1 MSVLSVQHTA
11 KTLLGESLIYLKQ
24 LEGEDYTRPISLLS
38 GATLG
43 QHTRHYIEFYQCLLH
58 SATHSEVVNYDNRK
72 RDFLLERSAVAAI
85 EAIEAIVAQLQYDE
99 DWVLQLEQSY
109 QLGQVLVVPTTF
121 SRELIYNIEH
131 TIHHLAII
139 RIGLKV
145 VCSDMP
151 LPEGFGVAPSNYL
164 AVRAR

>member
-1 MSVLSVQHTA
+1 MPVQFPCYRVPHW
-11 KTLLGESLIYLKQ
+11 GNIR
-24 LEGEDYTRPISLLS
+24 GIISNFIN
-38 GATLG
+38 A
-43 QHTRHYIEFYQCLLH
+43 YFIPLH
-58 SATHSEVVNYDNRK
+58 GEVVNYDNRK

-151 LPEGFGVAPSNYL
+151 LLERIWRSTLYHAAPRSIGL
-164 AVRAR
+164 QKLRLCVR